1 VSGRTSEA
9 DNVAITDHLM
19 SRHRIFT
26 VRRGGVS
33 AGDCVRVTPALFTS
47 TDDVDRLA
55 LALRDIAGS
64 HLWSTHERIFK

>member
-1 VSGRTSEA
+1 
-9 DNVAITDHLM
+9 
-19 SRHRIFT
+19 SRHRVFT

-55 LALRDIAGS
+55 MALRDVARLTGS
-64 HLWSTHERIFK
+64 GRSDLWSMHERFFK